1 MGTTGSP
8 GGALYDALVAAGFE
22 RPSFDRAFTIE
33 KRGRTYDL
41 LRSQAPS
48 DGEDPWKGEH
58 HARGDVP
65 SRRSGR

>member
-41 LRSQAPS
+41 SVAFA
-48 DGEDPWKGEH
+48 G
-58 HARGDVP
+58 AV
-65 SRRSGR
+65 